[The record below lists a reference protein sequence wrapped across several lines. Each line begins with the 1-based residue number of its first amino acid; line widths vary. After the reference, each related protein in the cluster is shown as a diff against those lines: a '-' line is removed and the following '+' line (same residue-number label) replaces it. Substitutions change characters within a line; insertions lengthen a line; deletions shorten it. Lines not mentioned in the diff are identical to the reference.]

1 MKTYIFYKGRSWV
14 KVEAST
20 ILEAK
25 KKLKQRGKG
34 DYIFAHI
41 KSLIIDES
49 NYLIK

>member
-1 MKTYIFYKGRSWV
+1 MKIYVFYKGRSWV
-14 KVEAST
+14 KVEANT

-25 KKLKQRGKG
+25 KKLKKLGKG

-49 NYLIK
+49 KYLIK

>member
-1 MKTYIFYKGRSWV
+1 MKIYIFYKGRSLT

-34 DYIFAHI
+34 DYIFSHI